1 MQIKSALP
9 PKRRCPLLDI
19 TDHFA
24 RVRTLTGKEIE
35 LDIERDYKVRITHE
49 KNPRPPTRSVNKL

>member
-9 PKRRCPLLDI
+9 PKRRCPLPDF

-35 LDIERDYKVRITHE
+35 LDIERDYKVRITHGT
-49 KNPRPPTRSVNKL
+49 NPRTPTLSVDKL